1 MTVCRHGEPG
11 FSHPF
16 LGSWCWLDPNFQ
28 CSTAPQRHTDLV
40 FFWGFKFKSQPPKPS
55 PKTMKIS
62 MKYRAGHNLPTWN
75 QGIKILCPGN
85 CDAFIHQSCFVFL
98 WKSCW
103 CDWALKTM
111 WLVVSFGVRASTFES
126 KETKRNS
133 SNSLIHNH
141 LCSNTIATNWWMKLR
156 GSWTSFEKHQT
167 LTMKVLPIDRGRMS
181 KHYI

>member
-1 MTVCRHGEPG
+1 MESLDFPIR
-11 FSHPF
+11 FSVAGVGWIPTSSVAQHLNGIQIWCF
-16 LGSWCWLDPNFQ
+16 FGGSSSSL
-28 CSTAPQRHTDLV
+28 
-40 FFWGFKFKSQPPKPS
+40 
-55 PKTMKIS
+55 
-62 MKYRAGHNLPTWN
+62 NLPNHLQKPWKLAWN
-75 QGIKILCPGN
+75 IGQVITYQPEIRESRFCVRAIVVL
-85 CDAFIHQSCFVFL
+85 SYTRVVFVFL
-98 WKSCW
+98 WKSSW

-126 KETKRNS
+126 KEKKRNS